1 MNQHSELLELQ
12 DFLRAALLD
21 PANPQQP
28 AISGSD
34 EALTWQQLSVAVTDW
49 AKRYHHCQQSAG
61 PPIVLYGHQ
70 QAEFAAAIY
79 SCLLHNIPYIPVDC
93 IYPQERLK
101 EICQLASAPYYY
113 DVATRQFIATG
124 VTEQALVE
132 QDLAYIMFTSGSTG
146 KPKGVQIGRES
157 LWHFMKWVRQDFALP
172 QVPVLMNHAV
182 FSFDLSLIPLLA
194 NLATGGH
201 IVLNAKEDIAA
212 ENWLDRLKSNGV
224 SVWVSTPSFAY
235 QRLLSPQFSSDYL
248 PDLSVFVFIGEVLN
262 KALVKQLRRRFPHAK
277 ILNSYGPTE
286 ATIATTVIDITDD
299 ILHSENDLL
308 PIGVMM
314 PDSRMEITSDGELI
328 IWGKNVMRGYLG
340 LAKENAEK
348 LLRRESE
355 MFRGYRTGD
364 LGYENVDGLLYC
376 QGRNDSQI
384 KLNGYRIEINE
395 IENRLLAMSDISE
408 AVVLPLMKSGGGVLR
423 IAAFCVT
430 HLAPEAIKTSLSKV
444 IPHYMV
450 PSQIII
456 KDALPLNPNGK
467 IDRKLLDS
475 HARTN

>member
-1 MNQHSELLELQ
+1 MNLHSDLQALQ

-21 PANPQQP
+21 PARPHQL

-34 EALTWQQLSVAVTDW
+34 ETLTWQQLSVAVTEW
-49 AKRYHHCQQSAG
+49 LQRYQQCQPNAET
-61 PPIVLYGHQ
+61 PVVLYGHQ
-70 QAEFAAAIY
+70 QAEFAVAIY

-101 EICQLASAPYYY
+101 EICHLASAPYYY
-113 DVATRQFIATG
+113 DVAARQFVPTSEVGQSLA
-124 VTEQALVE
+124 EP
-132 QDLAYIMFTSGSTG
+132 DLAYIMFTSGSTG

-157 LWHFMKWVRQDFALP
+157 VWHFMQWVSQDFALP
-172 QVPVLMNHAV
+172 QMPVLMNHAL

-212 ENWLDRLKSNGV
+212 EDWLTRLKNNAV

-235 QRLLSPQFSSDYL
+235 QKLLSPQFNSDFL
-248 PDLSVFVFIGEVLN
+248 PTLDVFIFIGEVLN

-286 ATIATTVIDITDD
+286 ATIATTVVEITDE
-299 ILHSENDLL
+299 IVNRENNLL
-308 PIGVMM
+308 PIGTMM
-314 PDSRMEITSDGELI
+314 PESRMEITTEGELI

-340 LAKENAEK
+340 LPLENAEK
-348 LLRRESE
+348 LLRREGE
-355 MFRGYRTGD
+355 AWRGYKTGD
-364 LGYENVDGLLYC
+364 LGYEDGLLYC

-395 IENRLLAMSDISE
+395 IENRLLAMSGIRE
-408 AVVLPLMKSGGGVLR
+408 AVVLPLMKTGGGVLR

-430 HLAPEAIKTSLSKV
+430 KLAPDAIKHSLSQV
-444 IPHYMV
+444 VPSYMV

-456 KDALPLNPNGK
+456 QDTLPLNPNGK

-475 HARTN
+475 HARSN

>member
-1 MNQHSELLELQ
+1 MKNDSELLELQ
-12 DFLRAALLD
+12 DFLRAALRD
-21 PANPQQP
+21 PASPQQL

-34 EALTWQQLSVAVTDW
+34 EAITWQQLSVAVTDW
-49 AKRYHHCQQSAG
+49 AQRYQQCNQPAG
-61 PPIVLYGHQ
+61 TPVVLYGHQ
-70 QAEFAAAIY
+70 QAEFAVALY

-101 EICQLASAPYYY
+101 EICQLANAPFYY
-113 DVATRQFIATG
+113 DVAAKKFIATG
-124 VTEQALVE
+124 ITGQVLAEP
-132 QDLAYIMFTSGSTG
+132 DLAYIMFTSGSTG

-157 LWHFMKWVRQDFALP
+157 VWHFMKWVSQDFSFP
-172 QVPVLMNHAV
+172 EKPVLMNHAV

-212 ENWLDRLKSNGV
+212 ENWLDRLKANDV

-235 QRLLSPQFSSDYL
+235 QRLLSPQFNSDYL
-248 PDLSVFVFIGEVLN
+248 PELNVFIFIGEVLN
-262 KALVKQLRRRFPHAK
+262 KALVKQLRRRFPQAK

-286 ATIATTVIDITDD
+286 ATIATTVVEITDE
-299 ILHSENDLL
+299 ILNNDNPLL
-308 PIGVMM
+308 PVGVMM
-314 PDSRMEITSDGELI
+314 PDTHMEITADGELI

-340 LAKENAEK
+340 LPQENATK

-355 MFRGYRTGD
+355 EYRGYRTGD
-364 LGYENVDGLLYC
+364 LGYEDGLIYC

-395 IENRLLAMSDISE
+395 IENRLLAMSGISE
-408 AVVLPLMKSGGGVLR
+408 AVVLPLMKSCGSVLR

-430 HLAPEAIKTSLSKV
+430 DLAPEVIKTSLSKV
-444 IPHYMV
+444 LPHYMV

-467 IDRKLLDS
+467 IDRKLLDT

>member
-1 MNQHSELLELQ
+1 MKNDSELLELQ
-12 DFLRAALLD
+12 DFLRAALRD
-21 PANPQQP
+21 PASPQQL

-34 EALTWQQLSVAVTDW
+34 EAITWQQLSVAVTDW
-49 AKRYHHCQQSAG
+49 AQRYQQCNQPAG
-61 PPIVLYGHQ
+61 TPVVLYGHQ
-70 QAEFAAAIY
+70 QAEFAVALY

-101 EICQLASAPYYY
+101 EICQLANAPFYY
-113 DVATRQFIATG
+113 DVAAKKFIATG
-124 VTEQALVE
+124 ITGQVLAEP
-132 QDLAYIMFTSGSTG
+132 DLAYIMFTSGSTG

-157 LWHFMKWVRQDFALP
+157 VWHFMKWVSQDFSLP
-172 QVPVLMNHAV
+172 EKPVLMNHAV

-212 ENWLDRLKSNGV
+212 ENWLDRLKANDV

-235 QRLLSPQFSSDYL
+235 QRLLSPQFNSDYL
-248 PDLSVFVFIGEVLN
+248 PELNVFIFIGEVLN
-262 KALVKQLRRRFPHAK
+262 KALVKQLRRRFPQAK

-286 ATIATTVIDITDD
+286 ATIATTVVEITDE
-299 ILHSENDLL
+299 ILNNDNPLL
-308 PIGVMM
+308 PVGVMM
-314 PDSRMEITSDGELI
+314 PDTHMEITADGELI

-340 LAKENAEK
+340 LPQENATK

-355 MFRGYRTGD
+355 EYRGYRTGD
-364 LGYENVDGLLYC
+364 LGYEDGLIYC

-395 IENRLLAMSDISE
+395 IENRLLAMSGISE
-408 AVVLPLMKSGGGVLR
+408 AVVLPLMKSCGSVLR

-430 HLAPEAIKTSLSKV
+430 DLAPEVIKTSLSKV

-456 KDALPLNPNGK
+456 KDVLPLNPNGK
-467 IDRKLLDS
+467 IDRKLLDT

>member
-1 MNQHSELLELQ
+1 MNLHSDLQALQ

-21 PANPQQP
+21 PARPHQL

-34 EALTWQQLSVAVTDW
+34 EALNWQQLSGAVTDW
-49 AKRYHHCQQSAG
+49 AERYQRCQPSPAT
-61 PPIVLYGHQ
+61 PVVLYGHQ
-70 QAEFAAAIY
+70 QAEFAVAIY

-101 EICQLASAPYYY
+101 EICHLASAPYYY
-113 DVATRQFIATG
+113 DVATRQFVPTGEIAQPLA
-124 VTEQALVE
+124 EP
-132 QDLAYIMFTSGSTG
+132 DLAYIMFTSGSTG

-157 LWHFMKWVRQDFALP
+157 VWHFMQWVRQDFALP
-172 QVPVLMNHAV
+172 EVPVLMNHAV

-212 ENWLDRLKSNGV
+212 ENWLDRLKSNAV

-235 QRLLSPQFSSDYL
+235 QKLLSPQFNSDYL
-248 PDLSVFVFIGEVLN
+248 PALGVFVFIGEVLN
-262 KALVKQLRRRFPHAK
+262 KALVKQLRRRFPQAK

-286 ATIATTVIDITDD
+286 ATIATTVVEITDD
-299 ILHSENDLL
+299 ILASENDLL
-308 PIGVMM
+308 PVGTMM
-314 PDSRMEITSDGELI
+314 PESRMEITADGELV

-340 LAKENAEK
+340 LPQENAAK
-348 LLRRESE
+348 LLHREGE
-355 MFRGYRTGD
+355 AWRGYKTGD
-364 LGYENVDGLLYC
+364 LGYEDGLIYC

-395 IENRLLAMSDISE
+395 IENRLLAMSGIRE
-408 AVVLPLMKSGGGVLR
+408 AVVLPLMKAGGGVLR

-430 HLAPEAIKTSLSKV
+430 NLAPDAIKHSLSQV
-444 IPHYMV
+444 VPPYMV

-456 KDALPLNPNGK
+456 QEALPLNPNGK
-467 IDRKLLDS
+467 IDRKLLDT
-475 HARTN
+475 HARSN

>member
-1 MNQHSELLELQ
+1 MKNDSELLELQ
-12 DFLRAALLD
+12 DFLRAALRD
-21 PANPQQP
+21 PASPQQL

-34 EALTWQQLSVAVTDW
+34 EAITWQQLSVAVTDW
-49 AKRYHHCQQSAG
+49 AQRYQQCNHPAG
-61 PPIVLYGHQ
+61 TPVVLYGHQ
-70 QAEFAAAIY
+70 QAEFAVALY

-101 EICQLASAPYYY
+101 EICQLANAPFYY
-113 DVATRQFIATG
+113 DVAAKKFIATG
-124 VTEQALVE
+124 ITGQVLAEP
-132 QDLAYIMFTSGSTG
+132 DLAYIMFTSGSTG

-157 LWHFMKWVRQDFALP
+157 VWHFMKWVSKDFSLP
-172 QVPVLMNHAV
+172 EKPVLMNHAV

-212 ENWLDRLKSNGV
+212 ENWLDRLKANDV

-235 QRLLSPQFSSDYL
+235 QRLLSPQFNSDYL
-248 PDLSVFVFIGEVLN
+248 PELNVFIFIGEVLN
-262 KALVKQLRRRFPHAK
+262 KALVKQLRRRFPQAK

-286 ATIATTVIDITDD
+286 ATIATTVVEITDE
-299 ILHSENDLL
+299 ILNNDNPLL
-308 PIGVMM
+308 PVGVMM
-314 PDSRMEITSDGELI
+314 PDTHMEITADGELI

-340 LAKENAEK
+340 LPQENATK

-355 MFRGYRTGD
+355 EYRGYRTGD
-364 LGYENVDGLLYC
+364 LGYEDGLIYC

-395 IENRLLAMSDISE
+395 IENRLLAMSGISE
-408 AVVLPLMKSGGGVLR
+408 AVVLPLMKSCGSVLR

-430 HLAPEAIKTSLSKV
+430 DLAPEVIKTSLSKV

-467 IDRKLLDS
+467 IDRKLLDT

>member
-1 MNQHSELLELQ
+1 MKNDSELLELQ
-12 DFLRAALLD
+12 DFLRAALRD
-21 PANPQQP
+21 PASPQQL

-34 EALTWQQLSVAVTDW
+34 EAITWQQLSVAVTDW
-49 AKRYHHCQQSAG
+49 AQRYQQCNQPAG
-61 PPIVLYGHQ
+61 TPVVLYGHQ
-70 QAEFAAAIY
+70 QAEFAVALY

-101 EICQLASAPYYY
+101 EICQLANAPFYY
-113 DVATRQFIATG
+113 DVAAKKFIATG
-124 VTEQALVE
+124 ITGQVLAEP
-132 QDLAYIMFTSGSTG
+132 DLAYIMFTSGSTG

-157 LWHFMKWVRQDFALP
+157 VWHFMKWVSQDFSLP
-172 QVPVLMNHAV
+172 EKPVLMNHAV

-212 ENWLDRLKSNGV
+212 ENWLDRLKANDV

-235 QRLLSPQFSSDYL
+235 QRLLSPQFNSDYL
-248 PDLSVFVFIGEVLN
+248 PELNVFIFIGEVLN
-262 KALVKQLRRRFPHAK
+262 KALVKQLRRRFPQAK

-286 ATIATTVIDITDD
+286 ATIATTVVEITDE
-299 ILHSENDLL
+299 ILNNDNPLL
-308 PIGVMM
+308 PVGVMM
-314 PDSRMEITSDGELI
+314 PDTHMEITADGELI

-340 LAKENAEK
+340 LPQENATK

-355 MFRGYRTGD
+355 EYRGYRTGD
-364 LGYENVDGLLYC
+364 LGYEDGLIYC

-395 IENRLLAMSDISE
+395 IENRLLAMSGISE
-408 AVVLPLMKSGGGVLR
+408 AVVLPLMKSCGSVLR

-430 HLAPEAIKTSLSKV
+430 DLAPEVIKTSLSKV

-456 KDALPLNPNGK
+456 KDAWPLNPNGK
-467 IDRKLLDS
+467 IDRKLLDT

>member
-34 EALTWQQLSVAVTDW
+34 ETLTWQQLSVAVTDW

-113 DVATRQFIATG
+113 DVAARQFVATG
-124 VTEQALVE
+124 VAEQALVE

-172 QVPVLMNHAV
+172 EVPVLMNHAV

-248 PDLSVFVFIGEVLN
+248 PELNVFVFIGEVLN

-286 ATIATTVIDITDD
+286 ATIATTVIEITDD
-299 ILHSENDLL
+299 ILQSENDLL

-348 LLRRESE
+348 LLHRESE

>member
-1 MNQHSELLELQ
+1 MKNDSELLELQ
-12 DFLRAALLD
+12 DFLRAALRD
-21 PANPQQP
+21 PASPQQL

-34 EALTWQQLSVAVTDW
+34 EAITWQQLSVAVTDW
-49 AKRYHHCQQSAG
+49 AQRYQQCNQPAG
-61 PPIVLYGHQ
+61 TPVVLYGHQ
-70 QAEFAAAIY
+70 QAEFAVALY

-101 EICQLASAPYYY
+101 EICQLANAPFYY
-113 DVATRQFIATG
+113 DVAAKKFIATG
-124 VTEQALVE
+124 ITGQVLAEP
-132 QDLAYIMFTSGSTG
+132 DLAYIMFTSGSTG

-157 LWHFMKWVRQDFALP
+157 VWHFMKWVSQDFSLP
-172 QVPVLMNHAV
+172 EKPVLMNHAV

-212 ENWLDRLKSNGV
+212 ENWLDRLKANDV

-235 QRLLSPQFSSDYL
+235 QRLLSPQFNSDYL
-248 PDLSVFVFIGEVLN
+248 PELNVFIFIGEVLN
-262 KALVKQLRRRFPHAK
+262 KALVKQLRRRFPQAK

-286 ATIATTVIDITDD
+286 ATIATTVVEITDE
-299 ILHSENDLL
+299 ILNNDNPLL
-308 PIGVMM
+308 PVGVMM
-314 PDSRMEITSDGELI
+314 PDTHMEITADGELI

-340 LAKENAEK
+340 LPQENATK

-355 MFRGYRTGD
+355 EYRGYRTGD
-364 LGYENVDGLLYC
+364 LGYEDGLIYC

-395 IENRLLAMSDISE
+395 IENRLLAMSGISE
-408 AVVLPLMKSGGGVLR
+408 AVVLPLMKSCGSVLR

-430 HLAPEAIKTSLSKV
+430 DLAPEVIKTSLSKV

-456 KDALPLNPNGK
+456 KDG
-467 IDRKLLDS
+467 
-475 HARTN
+475 

>member
-1 MNQHSELLELQ
+1 MNLHSELQELQ
-12 DFLRAALLD
+12 DFLRTALLE
-21 PANPQQP
+21 PANPHQL

-34 EALTWQQLSVAVTDW
+34 EAMTWQQLSVAVTDW
-49 AKRYHHCQQSAG
+49 SQRYQQCRQPAG
-61 PPIVLYGHQ
+61 TPVVLYGHQ
-70 QAEFAAAIY
+70 QAEFAVAIY

-113 DVATRQFIATG
+113 DVATKQFVATG
-124 VTEQALVE
+124 ELGQVLVE

-157 LWHFMKWVRQDFALP
+157 LWHFMKWVRQDFSLP
-172 QVPVLMNHAV
+172 EVPVLMNHAV

-212 ENWLDRLKSNGV
+212 ENWLERLKNNGV

-235 QRLLSPQFSSDYL
+235 QRLLSPQFNSEYL
-248 PDLSVFVFIGEVLN
+248 PELSVFVFIGEVLN

-286 ATIATTVIDITDD
+286 ATIATTVIEITDE

-314 PDSRMEITSDGELI
+314 PDTRMEITADGELV
-328 IWGKNVMRGYLG
+328 IWGKHVMRGYLG
-340 LAKENAEK
+340 LSKENAEK
-348 LLRRESE
+348 LLHRESE
-355 MFRGYRTGD
+355 AFRGYRTGD
-364 LGYENVDGLLYC
+364 LGYEDDGILYC

-430 HLAPEAIKTSLSKV
+430 NLAPEAIKTSLSKV
-444 IPHYMV
+444 IPPYMV

-467 IDRKLLDS
+467 IDRKLLDT

>member
-1 MNQHSELLELQ
+1 MKNDSELLELQ
-12 DFLRAALLD
+12 DFLRAALRD
-21 PANPQQP
+21 PASPQQL

-34 EALTWQQLSVAVTDW
+34 EAITWQQLSVAVTDW
-49 AKRYHHCQQSAG
+49 AQRYQQCNQPAG
-61 PPIVLYGHQ
+61 TPVVLYGHQ
-70 QAEFAAAIY
+70 QAEFAVALY

-101 EICQLASAPYYY
+101 EICQLANAPFYY
-113 DVATRQFIATG
+113 DVAAKKFIATG
-124 VTEQALVE
+124 ITGQVLAEP
-132 QDLAYIMFTSGSTG
+132 DLAYIMFTSGSTG

-157 LWHFMKWVRQDFALP
+157 VWHFMKWVSQDFSLP
-172 QVPVLMNHAV
+172 EKPVLMNHAV

-212 ENWLDRLKSNGV
+212 ENWLDRLKANDV

-235 QRLLSPQFSSDYL
+235 QRLLSPQFNSDYL
-248 PDLSVFVFIGEVLN
+248 PELNVFIFIGEVLN
-262 KALVKQLRRRFPHAK
+262 KALVKQLRRRFPQAK

-286 ATIATTVIDITDD
+286 ATIATTVVEITDE
-299 ILHSENDLL
+299 ILNNDNPLL
-308 PIGVMM
+308 PVGVMM
-314 PDSRMEITSDGELI
+314 PETRMEITADGELI

-340 LAKENAEK
+340 LPQENATK

-355 MFRGYRTGD
+355 EYRGYRTGD
-364 LGYENVDGLLYC
+364 LGYEDGLIYC

-395 IENRLLAMSDISE
+395 IENRLLAMSGISE
-408 AVVLPLMKSGGGVLR
+408 AVVLPLMRSCGSVLR
-423 IAAFCVT
+423 IVAFCVT
-430 HLAPEAIKTSLSKV
+430 DLAPEVIKTSLSKV

-467 IDRKLLDS
+467 IDRKLLDT

>member
-1 MNQHSELLELQ
+1 MKNDSELLELQ
-12 DFLRAALLD
+12 DFLRAALRD
-21 PANPQQP
+21 PASPQQL

-34 EALTWQQLSVAVTDW
+34 EAITWQQLSVAVTDW
-49 AKRYHHCQQSAG
+49 AQRYQQCNQPAG
-61 PPIVLYGHQ
+61 TPVVLYGHQ
-70 QAEFAAAIY
+70 QAEFAVALY

-101 EICQLASAPYYY
+101 EICQLANAPFYY
-113 DVATRQFIATG
+113 DVAAKKFIATG
-124 VTEQALVE
+124 ITGKVLAEP
-132 QDLAYIMFTSGSTG
+132 DLAYIMFTSGSTG

-157 LWHFMKWVRQDFALP
+157 VWHFMKWVSQDFSLP
-172 QVPVLMNHAV
+172 EKPVLMNHAV

-212 ENWLDRLKSNGV
+212 ENWLDRLKANDV

-235 QRLLSPQFSSDYL
+235 QRLLSPQFNSDYL
-248 PDLSVFVFIGEVLN
+248 PELNVFIFIGEVLN
-262 KALVKQLRRRFPHAK
+262 KALVKQLRRRFPQAK

-286 ATIATTVIDITDD
+286 ATIATTVVEITDE
-299 ILHSENDLL
+299 ILNNDNPLL
-308 PIGVMM
+308 PVGVMM
-314 PDSRMEITSDGELI
+314 PDTHMEITADGELI

-340 LAKENAEK
+340 LPQENATK

-355 MFRGYRTGD
+355 EYRGYRTGD
-364 LGYENVDGLLYC
+364 LGYEDGLIYC

-395 IENRLLAMSDISE
+395 IENRLLAMSGISE
-408 AVVLPLMKSGGGVLR
+408 AVVLPLMKSCGSVLR

-430 HLAPEAIKTSLSKV
+430 DLAPEVIKTSLSKV

-467 IDRKLLDS
+467 IDRKLLDT

>member
-1 MNQHSELLELQ
+1 MKNQSELIELQ
-12 DFLRAALLD
+12 DFLRAALRD
-21 PANPQQP
+21 PANPHQLAVSGSDDALTWLELSGAVVDFAQRYERCQQP
-28 AISGSD
+28 AG
-34 EALTWQQLSVAVTDW
+34 TPV
-49 AKRYHHCQQSAG
+49 
-61 PPIVLYGHQ
+61 VLYGHQ
-70 QAEFAAAIY
+70 QAEFAVAIY

-93 IYPQERLK
+93 IYPQERLR
-101 EICQLASAPYYY
+101 EICHLASAPYYY
-113 DVATRQFIATG
+113 DVATKQFMKTAEAG
-124 VTEQALVE
+124 RVLAE

-157 LWHFMKWVRQDFALP
+157 VWHFMQWVRDDFSLP
-172 QVPVLMNHAV
+172 EKPVLMNHAV

-212 ENWLDRLKSNGV
+212 ENWLDRLKTNEV

-235 QRLLSPQFSSDYL
+235 QRLLSPQFNSDYL
-248 PDLSVFVFIGEVLN
+248 PELGVFVFIGEVLN
-262 KALVKQLRRRFPHAK
+262 KALVKQLRRRFPQAK

-286 ATIATTVIDITDD
+286 ATIATTVIEITDEILSND
-299 ILHSENDLL
+299 IDLL
-308 PIGVMM
+308 PVGAMM
-314 PDSRMEITSDGELI
+314 PESHMEITSEGELI

-340 LAKENAEK
+340 LAQENAEK
-348 LLRRESE
+348 LLHRESE
-355 MFRGYRTGD
+355 QYRGYRTGD
-364 LGYENVDGLLYC
+364 LGYEDGLLYC

-395 IENRLLAMSDISE
+395 IENRLLAMSGINE

-430 HLAPEAIKTSLSKV
+430 DLAPEAIKSSLSEV

-467 IDRKLLDS
+467 IDRKLLDT

>member
-1 MNQHSELLELQ
+1 MNLHSDLQALQ

-21 PANPQQP
+21 PARPHQL

-34 EALTWQQLSVAVTDW
+34 DALNWQQLSVAVTDW
-49 AKRYHHCQQSAG
+49 AKRYQRCQPQAMT
-61 PPIVLYGHQ
+61 PVVLYGHQ
-70 QAEFAAAIY
+70 QAEFAVAIY

-113 DVATRQFIATG
+113 DVATRQFVPTG
-124 VTEQALVE
+124 ETGQPLAEP
-132 QDLAYIMFTSGSTG
+132 DLAYIMFTSGSTG

-157 LWHFMKWVRQDFALP
+157 VWHFMQWVRQDFALP
-172 QVPVLMNHAV
+172 DVPVLMNHAV

-212 ENWLDRLKSNGV
+212 ENWLEHLKNNAV

-235 QRLLSPQFSSDYL
+235 QKLLSPQFNSDYL
-248 PDLSVFVFIGEVLN
+248 PALSVFVFIGEVLN
-262 KALVKQLRRRFPHAK
+262 KALVKQLRRRFPQAK

-286 ATIATTVIDITDD
+286 ATIATTVVEITDE
-299 ILHSENDLL
+299 ILASENDLL
-308 PIGVMM
+308 PVGTMM
-314 PDSRMEITSDGELI
+314 PESRMEITADGELI

-340 LAKENAEK
+340 LPQENAAK
-348 LLRRESE
+348 LLRREGESW
-355 MFRGYRTGD
+355 RGYKTGD
-364 LGYENVDGLLYC
+364 LGYEDGLIYC

-395 IENRLLAMSDISE
+395 IENRLLAMSGIRE
-408 AVVLPLMKSGGGVLR
+408 AVVLPLMKAGGGVLR

-430 HLAPEAIKTSLSKV
+430 NLAPEAIKHSLAQV
-444 IPHYMV
+444 VPPYMV

-456 KDALPLNPNGK
+456 QEALPLNPNGK
-467 IDRKLLDS
+467 IDRKLLDT
-475 HARTN
+475 HARSN

>member
-1 MNQHSELLELQ
+1 MKNDSELLELQ
-12 DFLRAALLD
+12 DFLRAALRD
-21 PANPQQP
+21 PASPQQL

-34 EALTWQQLSVAVTDW
+34 EAITWQQLSVAVTDW
-49 AKRYHHCQQSAG
+49 AQRYQQCNQSAG
-61 PPIVLYGHQ
+61 TPVVLYGHQ
-70 QAEFAAAIY
+70 QAEFAVALY

-101 EICQLASAPYYY
+101 EICQLANAPFYY
-113 DVATRQFIATG
+113 DVAAKKFIATG
-124 VTEQALVE
+124 ITGQVLAEP
-132 QDLAYIMFTSGSTG
+132 DLAYIMFTSGSTG

-157 LWHFMKWVRQDFALP
+157 VWHFMKWVSQDFSLP
-172 QVPVLMNHAV
+172 EKPVLMNHAV

-212 ENWLDRLKSNGV
+212 ENWLDRLKANDV

-235 QRLLSPQFSSDYL
+235 QRLLSPQFNSDYL
-248 PDLSVFVFIGEVLN
+248 PELNVFIFIGEVLN
-262 KALVKQLRRRFPHAK
+262 KALVKQLRRRFPQAK

-286 ATIATTVIDITDD
+286 ATIATTVVEITDE
-299 ILHSENDLL
+299 ILNNDNPLL
-308 PIGVMM
+308 PVGVMM
-314 PDSRMEITSDGELI
+314 PDTHMEITTDGELI

-340 LAKENAEK
+340 LPQENAAK

-355 MFRGYRTGD
+355 EYRGYRTGD
-364 LGYENVDGLLYC
+364 LGYEDGLIYC

-395 IENRLLAMSDISE
+395 IENRLLAMSGISE
-408 AVVLPLMKSGGGVLR
+408 AVVLPLMKSCGSVLR

-430 HLAPEAIKTSLSKV
+430 DLAPEVIKTSLSKV

-467 IDRKLLDS
+467 IDRKLLDT

>member
-1 MNQHSELLELQ
+1 MKNDSELLELQ
-12 DFLRAALLD
+12 DFLRAALRD
-21 PANPQQP
+21 PASPQQL

-34 EALTWQQLSVAVTDW
+34 EAITWQQLSVAVTDW
-49 AKRYHHCQQSAG
+49 AQRYQQCNQPAG
-61 PPIVLYGHQ
+61 TPVVLYGHQ
-70 QAEFAAAIY
+70 QAEFAVALY

-101 EICQLASAPYYY
+101 EICQLANAPFYY
-113 DVATRQFIATG
+113 DVAAKKFIATG
-124 VTEQALVE
+124 ITGQVLAEP
-132 QDLAYIMFTSGSTG
+132 DLAYIMFTSGSTG

-157 LWHFMKWVRQDFALP
+157 VWHFMKWVSQDFSLP
-172 QVPVLMNHAV
+172 EKPVLMNHAV

-212 ENWLDRLKSNGV
+212 ENWLDRLKANDV

-235 QRLLSPQFSSDYL
+235 QRLLSPQFNSDYL
-248 PDLSVFVFIGEVLN
+248 PELNVFIFIGEVLN
-262 KALVKQLRRRFPHAK
+262 KALVKQLRRRFPQAK

-286 ATIATTVIDITDD
+286 ATIATTVVEITDE
-299 ILHSENDLL
+299 ILNNDNPLL
-308 PIGVMM
+308 PVGVMM
-314 PDSRMEITSDGELI
+314 PDTHMEITADGELI

-340 LAKENAEK
+340 LPQENATK

-355 MFRGYRTGD
+355 EYRGYRTGD
-364 LGYENVDGLLYC
+364 LGYEDGLIYC

-395 IENRLLAMSDISE
+395 IENRLLAMSGISE
-408 AVVLPLMKSGGGVLR
+408 AVVLPLMKSCGSVLR
-423 IAAFCVT
+423 IVAFCVT
-430 HLAPEAIKTSLSKV
+430 DLAPEVIKTSLSKV

-467 IDRKLLDS
+467 IDRKLLDT

>member
-1 MNQHSELLELQ
+1 MKNDSELLELQ
-12 DFLRAALLD
+12 DFLRAALRD
-21 PANPQQP
+21 PASPQQL

-34 EALTWQQLSVAVTDW
+34 EAITWQQLSVAVTDW
-49 AKRYHHCQQSAG
+49 AQRYQQCNQPAG
-61 PPIVLYGHQ
+61 TPVVLYGHQ
-70 QAEFAAAIY
+70 QAEFAVALY

-101 EICQLASAPYYY
+101 EICQLANAPFYY
-113 DVATRQFIATG
+113 DVAAKKFIATG
-124 VTEQALVE
+124 ITGQALAE
-132 QDLAYIMFTSGSTG
+132 PDLAYIMFTSGSTG

-157 LWHFMKWVRQDFALP
+157 VWHFMKWVSQDFSLP
-172 QVPVLMNHAV
+172 EKPVLMNHAV

-212 ENWLDRLKSNGV
+212 ENWLDRLKANDV

-235 QRLLSPQFSSDYL
+235 QRLLSPQFNSDYL
-248 PDLSVFVFIGEVLN
+248 PELNVFIFIGEVLN
-262 KALVKQLRRRFPHAK
+262 KALVKQLRRRFPQAK

-286 ATIATTVIDITDD
+286 ATIATTVVEITDE
-299 ILHSENDLL
+299 ILNNDNPLL
-308 PIGVMM
+308 PVGVMM
-314 PDSRMEITSDGELI
+314 PDTHMEITADGELI

-340 LAKENAEK
+340 LPQENAAK

-355 MFRGYRTGD
+355 EYRGYRTGD
-364 LGYENVDGLLYC
+364 LGYEDGLIYC

-395 IENRLLAMSDISE
+395 IENRLLAMSGISE
-408 AVVLPLMKSGGGVLR
+408 AVVLPLMKSCGSVLR

-430 HLAPEAIKTSLSKV
+430 DLAPEVIKTSLSKV

-467 IDRKLLDS
+467 IDRKLLDT

>member
-1 MNQHSELLELQ
+1 MKNDSELLELQ
-12 DFLRAALLD
+12 DFLRAALRD
-21 PANPQQP
+21 PASPQQL

-34 EALTWQQLSVAVTDW
+34 EAITWQQLSVAVTDW
-49 AKRYHHCQQSAG
+49 AQRYQQYNQPAG
-61 PPIVLYGHQ
+61 TPVVLYGHQ
-70 QAEFAAAIY
+70 QAEFAVALY

-101 EICQLASAPYYY
+101 EICQLANAPFYY
-113 DVATRQFIATG
+113 DVAAKKFIATG
-124 VTEQALVE
+124 ITGQVLAEP
-132 QDLAYIMFTSGSTG
+132 DLAYIMFTSGSTG

-157 LWHFMKWVRQDFALP
+157 VWHFMKWVSQDFSLP
-172 QVPVLMNHAV
+172 EKPVLMNHAV

-212 ENWLDRLKSNGV
+212 ENWLDRLKANDV

-235 QRLLSPQFSSDYL
+235 QRLLSPQFNSDYL
-248 PDLSVFVFIGEVLN
+248 PELNVFIFIGEVLN
-262 KALVKQLRRRFPHAK
+262 KALVKQLRRRFPQAK

-286 ATIATTVIDITDD
+286 ATIATTVVEITDE
-299 ILHSENDLL
+299 ILNNDNPLL
-308 PIGVMM
+308 PVGVMM
-314 PDSRMEITSDGELI
+314 PDTHMEITADGELI

-340 LAKENAEK
+340 LPQENATK

-355 MFRGYRTGD
+355 EYRGYRTGD
-364 LGYENVDGLLYC
+364 LGYEDGLIYC

-395 IENRLLAMSDISE
+395 IENRLLAMSGISE
-408 AVVLPLMKSGGGVLR
+408 AVVLPLMKSCGSVLR

-430 HLAPEAIKTSLSKV
+430 DLAPEVIKTSLSKV

-467 IDRKLLDS
+467 IDRKLLDT

>member
-1 MNQHSELLELQ
+1 MKNDSELLELQ
-12 DFLRAALLD
+12 DFLRAALRD
-21 PANPQQP
+21 PASPQQL

-34 EALTWQQLSVAVTDW
+34 EAITWQQLSVAVTDW
-49 AKRYHHCQQSAG
+49 AQRYQQCNQPAG
-61 PPIVLYGHQ
+61 TPVVLYGHQ
-70 QAEFAAAIY
+70 QAEFAVALY

-101 EICQLASAPYYY
+101 EICQLANAPFYY
-113 DVATRQFIATG
+113 DVTTKKFIATG
-124 VTEQALVE
+124 ITGQVLAEP
-132 QDLAYIMFTSGSTG
+132 DLAYIMFTSGSTG

-157 LWHFMKWVRQDFALP
+157 VWHFMKWVSQDFSLP
-172 QVPVLMNHAV
+172 EKPVLMNHAV

-201 IVLNAKEDIAA
+201 IVLNAKEDITA
-212 ENWLDRLKSNGV
+212 ENWLDRLKANDV

-235 QRLLSPQFSSDYL
+235 QRLLSPQFNSDYL
-248 PDLSVFVFIGEVLN
+248 PELNVFIFIGEVLN
-262 KALVKQLRRRFPHAK
+262 KALVKQLRRRFPQAK

-286 ATIATTVIDITDD
+286 ATIATTVVEITDE
-299 ILHSENDLL
+299 ILNNDNPLL
-308 PIGVMM
+308 PVGVMM
-314 PDSRMEITSDGELI
+314 PDTHMEITADGELI

-340 LAKENAEK
+340 LPQENAAK

-355 MFRGYRTGD
+355 EYRGYRTGD
-364 LGYENVDGLLYC
+364 LGYEDGLIYC

-395 IENRLLAMSDISE
+395 IENRLLAMSGISE
-408 AVVLPLMKSGGGVLR
+408 AVVLPLMKSCGSVLR

-430 HLAPEAIKTSLSKV
+430 DLAPEVIKTSLSKV

-467 IDRKLLDS
+467 IDRKLLDT

>member
-1 MNQHSELLELQ
+1 MNLHNELQ
-12 DFLRAALLD
+12 KLHDFLRTVLLD
-21 PANPQQP
+21 PANPQQL

-34 EALTWQQLSVAVTDW
+34 ESLTWAQLVAAVTDW
-49 AKRYHHCQQSAG
+49 VQRYQRCHQVAG
-61 PPIVLYGHQ
+61 APVVLYGHQ
-70 QAEFAAAIY
+70 QAEFAVAIY

-101 EICQLASAPYYY
+101 EICHLASAPWYY
-113 DVATRQFIATG
+113 DVATRQFVTTAETG
-124 VTEQALVE
+124 QPLVE
-132 QDLAYIMFTSGSTG
+132 RDLAYIMFTSGSTG

-157 LWHFMKWVRQDFALP
+157 VWHFMKWVRQDFALP
-172 QVPVLMNHAV
+172 ENPVLMNHAV

-201 IVLNAKEDIAA
+201 IVLNAKEDIATG
-212 ENWLDRLKSNGV
+212 NWLDRLKDNEV

-235 QRLLSPQFSSDYL
+235 QKLLSPQFNSDYL
-248 PDLSVFVFIGEVLN
+248 PALNVFVFIGEVLN
-262 KALVKQLRRRFPHAK
+262 KVLVKQLRRCFPQAK

-286 ATIATTVIDITDD
+286 ATIATTVIEITDA
-299 ILHSENDLL
+299 ILNSDNDLL

-314 PDSRMEITSDGELI
+314 PESRMEITADGELI

-348 LLRRESE
+348 LLHRETEAYS
-355 MFRGYRTGD
+355 GYRTGD
-364 LGYENVDGLLYC
+364 LGYEEGVLYC

-384 KLNGYRIEINE
+384 KINGYRIEINE
-395 IENRLLAMSDISE
+395 IENRLLAMSGISE

-423 IAAFCVT
+423 ITAFCVT
-430 HLAPEAIKTSLSKV
+430 KLAPEAIKHSLSKV
-444 IPHYMV
+444 IPFYMM

-467 IDRKLLDS
+467 IDRKLLDT

>member
-1 MNQHSELLELQ
+1 MNQHSERLELQ
-12 DFLRAALLD
+12 NFLRAALLD

-49 AKRYHHCQQSAG
+49 AKRYHHCQRSAG
-61 PPIVLYGHQ
+61 PPIVIYGHQ
-70 QAEFAAAIY
+70 QAEFAVAIY
-79 SCLLHNIPYIPVDC
+79 SCLLHNIPYIPADC

-113 DVATRQFIATG
+113 DVATRQFVATG

-172 QVPVLMNHAV
+172 EVPVLMNHAV

-212 ENWLDRLKSNGV
+212 ENWLDGLKSNGV

-348 LLRRESE
+348 LLHRESE

-384 KLNGYRIEINE
+384 KFNGYRIEINE

-430 HLAPEAIKTSLSKV
+430 HLAPEAIRTLLSKV

-467 IDRKLLDS
+467 IDRKLLDY

>member
-1 MNQHSELLELQ
+1 MKNQTELVELQ
-12 DFLRAALLD
+12 DFLRAALRD
-21 PANPQQP
+21 PANPQQL

-34 EALTWQQLSVAVTDW
+34 DALTWLQLSDAVVDW
-49 AKRYHHCQQSAG
+49 EQRYKACQQPAG
-61 PPIVLYGHQ
+61 TPVVLYGHQ
-70 QAEFAAAIY
+70 QAEFAVAIY

-101 EICQLASAPYYY
+101 EICHLAHAPYYY
-113 DVATRQFIATG
+113 DVATKQFINTAEAG
-124 VTEQALVE
+124 QVLAE

-157 LWHFMKWVRQDFALP
+157 VWHFMKWVREDFSLP
-172 QVPVLMNHAV
+172 EKPVLMNHAV

-201 IVLNAKEDIAA
+201 IVLNAKEAIAA
-212 ENWLDRLKSNGV
+212 EHWLDRLKENDV

-235 QRLLSPQFSSDYL
+235 QRLLSPQFNSDYL
-248 PDLSVFVFIGEVLN
+248 PALEVFVFIGEVLN

-286 ATIATTVIDITDD
+286 ATIATTVIEITDEILNND
-299 ILHSENDLL
+299 IDLL
-308 PIGVMM
+308 PVGAMM
-314 PDSRMEITSDGELI
+314 PESHMEITAEGELI

-340 LAKENAEK
+340 LAQENAEK
-348 LLRRESE
+348 LLHRESE
-355 MFRGYRTGD
+355 QYRGYRTGD
-364 LGYENVDGLLYC
+364 LGYQDGLLYC

-395 IENRLLAMSDISE
+395 IENRLLAMSGINE

-430 HLAPEAIKTSLSKV
+430 DLAPEAIRSSLSEV

-467 IDRKLLDS
+467 IDRKLLDT
-475 HARTN
+475 HARTH